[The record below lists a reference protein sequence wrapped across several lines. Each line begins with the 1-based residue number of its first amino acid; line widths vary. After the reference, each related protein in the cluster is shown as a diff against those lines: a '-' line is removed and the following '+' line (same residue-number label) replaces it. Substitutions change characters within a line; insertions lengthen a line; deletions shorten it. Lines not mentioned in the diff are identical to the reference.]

1 MKAKDLIKILQ
12 DFPEFEV
19 VASYTHRD
27 NSEWGLAID
36 SYKITELGDIGYS
49 DKIIILDMEEED

>member
-12 DFPEFEV
+12 NFPEFEV
-19 VASYTHRD
+19 VVSYSHRD
-27 NSEWGLAID
+27 NSGWGLAID
-36 SYKITELGDIGYS
+36 NYKITEFGDVCYS